1 MWDHFSDAEM
11 QRRRALADALMDEHG
26 LDALL
31 LFGNSGVNRH
41 TRRTS
46 SG

>member
-1 MWDHFSDAEM
+1 MREM

-31 LFGNSGVNRH
+31 LLGNSGYLVLPRD
-41 TRRTS
+41 REAW
-46 SG
+46 